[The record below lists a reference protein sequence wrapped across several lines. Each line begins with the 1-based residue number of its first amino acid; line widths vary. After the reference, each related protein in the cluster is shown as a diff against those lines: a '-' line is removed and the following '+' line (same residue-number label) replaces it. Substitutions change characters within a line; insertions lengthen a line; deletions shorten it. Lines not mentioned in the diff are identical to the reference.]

1 MPSSARR
8 ANRCIEPDPG
18 STAFAVLE
26 SLEFVDSAG
35 SLLAAVID
43 GIAHLDL
50 RIDATVEAVMS
61 DRLWEQEQ
69 RNGEQ
74 AQAADGC
81 QHGVGVGSHHFP
93 RGEGLVVVVGHDLAP
108 CFQIY
113 IGISIDLVKS
123 KRIVD
128 LIDSVF
134 DATGRVAG

>member
-1 MPSSARR
+1 MPSSAKR

-81 QHGVGVGSHHFP
+81 QHGVGVGSHHLP
-93 RGEGLVVVVGHDLAP
+93 RGEGLVVVVGHDLTP
-108 CFQIY
+108 C
-113 IGISIDLVKS
+113 LV
-123 KRIVD
+123 I
-128 LIDSVF
+128 LE
-134 DATGRVAG
+134 